1 MASPA
6 ITIGGSLDDFACA
19 LLGEREVQPR
29 AQIIASEI
37 AQSLEGAAVIV
48 YVLDQNARCAAR
60 AHAGDIKRPR
70 KPVVPKGNTLEH
82 ALKARGVSIFPC
94 DRIPREKYQHIDV
107 RRDVTALGYVP
118 IALEEVV
125 VALVE
130 IISYEQPLTAAM
142 FEQVR
147 PMTDLAAMALATAI
161 AYESE
166 RDEQFQTIT
175 RFSQLYDLERTFNS
189 TLQME
194 SLLPLIT
201 SKVREALEVE
211 AVHLWMV
218 QDDGLMLM
226 SSAGDDPTV
235 AEGTSE
241 GPGAAIARE
250 VLDTSKSVLARTAAD
265 PKLQARNG
273 TIDPPPVRSV
283 LAVPVVSQSFH
294 VGVLEIV
301 NKTTGVAFDENDAFY
316 LATIS
321 QTAGSA
327 LHNASLLEAE
337 RKIEILETLVHVSQ
351 EITSTLN
358 LERVLQVI
366 VNGSQK
372 IVSYDRA
379 AIAIQQLGKLQV
391 RAISGKAEVVQF
403 DPATKQLREMLNWA
417 AGAGADVYV
426 TQDGDE
432 IHTDREETRLRFKEH
447 FTATGYK
454 GWYSIPLEDEQ
465 GLLGILS
472 FESRNPAFL
481 SNAHLEFIKVVA
493 SQATVAIRNASLY
506 KEVPLIGVLEPLIQK
521 KQLFMRQQNARTV
534 LAIGAAV
541 AAFVLT
547 VVPLPLRVTGD
558 AVVAPL
564 ATREIQATVPAIVQK
579 VYVREGQTVKKG
591 QVLADLEDWDYRA
604 ALAEAE
610 SKYRVAQA
618 QANSAQAANDG
629 TEAAMRR
636 YEADYWA
643 SEVARGK
650 ERLERTH
657 LRAPFDGVVV
667 GADLETTVGKHL
679 AEGDKLCEVVDPS
692 RARVDVEI
700 DEDDLPLL
708 QPQQPVTVKVDGFPL
723 KSFPGTLANV
733 SPTSVAAGDEGRVF
747 LGRVDVA
754 NADGLLR
761 GGMRGRAKVKVGWRP
776 SGYVLFRGVAY
787 WAWSHIW
794 SLFGS

>member
-1 MASPA
+1 
-6 ITIGGSLDDFACA
+6 
-19 LLGEREVQPR
+19 V
-29 AQIIASEI
+29 
-37 AQSLEGAAVIV
+37 
-48 YVLDQNARCAAR
+48 
-60 AHAGDIKRPR
+60 
-70 KPVVPKGNTLEH
+70 
-82 ALKARGVSIFPC
+82 
-94 DRIPREKYQHIDV
+94 
-107 RRDVTALGYVP
+107 
-118 IALEEVV
+118 
-125 VALVE
+125 VE
-130 IISYEQPLTAAM
+130 IISYDAMVDAAALAAL
-142 FEQVR
+142 R
-147 PMTDLAAMALATAI
+147 PMTELASMALATAI
-161 AYESE
+161 ANESS

-201 SKVREALEVE
+201 SKVQEALEVE

-226 SSAGDDPTV
+226 SSSGDDPTV
-235 AEGTSE
+235 PTGTSE
-241 GPGAAIARE
+241 GPGAEIAHE
-250 VLDTSKSVLARTAAD
+250 VLETSKSVLVRTPAD

-273 TIDPPPVRSV
+273 SIAPPPVRSV
-283 LAVPVVSQSFH
+283 LAVPVVSQKFQ

-301 NKTTGVAFDENDAFY
+301 NKASGAFDENDAFY

-417 AGAGADVYV
+417 AGAGSDVYV
-426 TQDGDE
+426 TQEGDE
-432 IHTDREETRLRFKEH
+432 IHADREETRLRFQEH

-481 SNAHLEFIKVVA
+481 STAHLEFIKVVA

-534 LAIGAAV
+534 LGIAAAV
-541 AAFVLT
+541 AAFVLI
-547 VVPLPLRVTGD
+547 VVPLPMRVTGD

-564 ATREIQATVPAIVQK
+564 ATSQIQATVPAVVQK
-579 VYVREGQTVKKG
+579 VYVREGQSVKKG

-610 SKYRVAQA
+610 SKYRIAQA
-618 QANSAQAANDG
+618 QANSAQASNDG

-667 GADLETTVGKHL
+667 GTDLETDVGKYL
-679 AEGDKLCEVVDPS
+679 AEGDKFCEVVDPS
-692 RARVDVEI
+692 RARVDVEV

-708 QPQQPVTVKVDGFPL
+708 KAQQPVTVKVDGYPL
-723 KSFPGTLANV
+723 KSFGGALANV
-733 SPTSVAAGDEGRVF
+733 SPTSVTTSDDGRMF
-747 LGRVDVA
+747 LGRVDVE
-754 NADGLLR
+754 NGDGLLR

-776 SGYVLFRGVAY
+776 SGYVLFRSVAH

>member
-6 ITIGGSLDDFACA
+6 VTVTGSLDDFACA

-29 AQIIASEI
+29 AQIIANEI
-37 AQSLEGAAVIV
+37 AQALDGAAVIV
-48 YVLDQNARCAAR
+48 YVLDRNARCAAR

-70 KPVVPKGNTLEH
+70 TPVVPKGNTLEF
-82 ALKARGVSIFPC
+82 ALKQRGLSVFPC
-94 DRIPREKYQHIDV
+94 DRIAREKYEHIDV
-107 RRDVTALGYVP
+107 RRNVTSLAYIPL
-118 IALEEVV
+118 ALEEVV
-125 VALVE
+125 VAVIE
-130 IISYEQPLTAAM
+130 IISYESMVSASV
-142 FEQVR
+142 FEQIQ

-218 QDDGLMLM
+218 QNEGLMLM
-226 SSAGDDPTV
+226 SSSGEDPTV
-235 AEGTSE
+235 PEGTSD
-241 GPGAAIARE
+241 GPGAAIAHE

-273 TIDPPPVRSV
+273 SATPPPVRSV
-283 LAVPVVSQSFH
+283 LAVPVVSQNFQ
-294 VGVLEIV
+294 VGVLEVV
-301 NKTTGVAFDENDAFY
+301 NKASGGAFDENDAFY

-391 RAISGKAEVVQF
+391 RAISGKTEVVQF
-403 DPATKQLREMLNWA
+403 DPAVKQLREMLNWA
-417 AGAGADVYV
+417 AGAGSDVYV
-426 TQDGDE
+426 TQEGDE
-432 IHTDREETRLRFKEH
+432 IHTDREETRLRFHEH
-447 FTATGYK
+447 FAATGYK

-481 SNAHLEFIKVVA
+481 STAHLEFIKVVA

-506 KEVPLIGVLEPLIQK
+506 KEVPLIGMLEPLIQK
-521 KQLFMRQQNARTV
+521 KQQFMRQQNARTV
-534 LAIGAAV
+534 LGIGAAI
-541 AAFVLT
+541 AAFVLV
-547 VVPLPLRVTGD
+547 VVPLPMRVTGD

-564 ATREIQATVPAIVQK
+564 ATSQIQATVPAVVQK
-579 VYVREGQTVKKG
+579 VFVREGQTVRKG

-610 SKYRVAQA
+610 SKYRIALA

-667 GADLETTVGKHL
+667 GADLETYVGKHL
-679 AEGDKLCEVVDPS
+679 AEGEKFCEVVDPS
-692 RARVDVEI
+692 RARVDVEV

-708 QPQQPVTVKVDGFPL
+708 QASQAVTVKVDGYPL

-733 SPTSVAAGDEGRVF
+733 SPTSVTSEDRRAF
-747 LGRVDVA
+747 LGRVDVE
-754 NADGLLR
+754 NGGGLLR

-776 SGYVLFRGVAY
+776 SGYVLFRSVAY
-787 WAWSHIW
+787 WAWSHVW

>member
-6 ITIGGSLDDFACA
+6 VIYTGRLDEFAYA
-19 LLGEREVQPR
+19 LLGESEVQPR
-29 AQIIASEI
+29 AQIIAQELTQVFDS
-37 AQSLEGAAVIV
+37 AAVIV
-48 YVLDQNARCAAR
+48 YILDQDARCAAR

-70 KPVVPKGNTLEH
+70 KPVLPKDNTLEH
-82 ALKARGVSIFPC
+82 ALKRHTPSIFPS
-94 DRIPREKYQHIDV
+94 DRVTRDKYQHLDV
-107 RRDVTALGYVP
+107 RRHVTSLTYIP
-118 IALEEVV
+118 LTLEEVV
-125 VALVE
+125 VGVIE
-130 IISYEQPLTAAM
+130 IISYDVIVETSSLAAL
-142 FEQVR
+142 Q
-147 PMTDLAAMALATAI
+147 PMTELASMALATAI
-161 AYESE
+161 ASESS

-201 SKVREALEVE
+201 SKVQEALEVE

-226 SSAGDDPTV
+226 SSSGDDPTV
-235 AEGTSE
+235 PEGTSD
-241 GPGAAIARE
+241 GPGAAIAQE
-250 VLDTSKSVLARTAAD
+250 VLETSKSVLARSATD

-273 TIDPPPVRSV
+273 SITPPPVRSV
-283 LAVPVVSQSFH
+283 LAVPVVSQNFQ

-301 NKTTGVAFDENDAFY
+301 NKVSGVAFDENDAFY

-417 AGAGADVYV
+417 AGAGSDVYV
-426 TQDGDE
+426 TQEGDE

-447 FTATGYK
+447 FAATGYK

-472 FESRNPAFL
+472 LESRNPAFL
-481 SNAHLEFIKVVA
+481 SGAHLEFIKVVA

-506 KEVPLIGVLEPLIQK
+506 KEVPLIGMLEPLIQK
-521 KQLFMRQQNARTV
+521 KQQFMRQQNARTV
-534 LAIGAAV
+534 LVIAAAV
-541 AAFVLT
+541 AAFVFI
-547 VVPLPLRVTGD
+547 VVPLPMRVTGE

-564 ATREIQATVPAIVQK
+564 ATSQIQATVPAVVQK
-579 VYVREGQTVKKG
+579 VYVREGQPVKRG

-610 SKYRVAQA
+610 SKFQVAQA
-618 QANSAQAANDG
+618 QANSAQASNDG
-629 TEAAMRR
+629 TEAAMHR

-643 SEVARGK
+643 SEVTRGK

-667 GADLETTVGKHL
+667 GPDVETFVGRHL
-679 AEGDKLCEVVDPS
+679 AEGDKFCEVVDPS
-692 RARVDVEI
+692 RARVDVEV

-708 QPQQPVTVKVDGFPL
+708 QAAQPVTVKVDGFPL

-733 SPTSVAAGDEGRVF
+733 SPTSVTEEERRVF
-747 LGRVDVA
+747 LGRVDVQ
-754 NADGLLR
+754 NDRGLLR

-776 SGYVLFRGVAY
+776 SGYVLFRGIAY

>member
-1 MASPA
+1 MVAPA
-6 ITIGGSLDDFACA
+6 IMLAGNLDDFACA

-29 AQIIASEI
+29 AQIIAAEV
-37 AQSLEGAAVIV
+37 AQAFAGAAVIV

-70 KPVVPKGNTLEH
+70 KPVAPKGNTLEV
-82 ALKARGVSIFPC
+82 ALKQRGPSVFPC
-94 DRIPREKYQHIDV
+94 DRVPREKYEHIDV
-107 RRDVTALGYVP
+107 RRTVSSLAYIPLTLD
-118 IALEEVV
+118 EVV
-125 VALVE
+125 VALIE
-130 IISYEQPLTAAM
+130 IISYESMMDSAAIARI
-142 FEQVR
+142 R
-147 PMTDLAAMALATAI
+147 PMTDLAAMALATAL

-194 SLLPLIT
+194 PLLSLIT
-201 SKVREALEVE
+201 AKVREALEVE

-218 QDDGLMLM
+218 QDEGLMLM
-226 SSAGDDPTV
+226 GSSGEDPTV
-235 AEGTSE
+235 PEGTSE
-241 GPGAAIARE
+241 GPGAAIAHE
-250 VLDTSKSVLARTAAD
+250 VLDTSKSVLARTPSD

-273 TIDPPPVRSV
+273 TATPSPVRSV
-283 LAVPVVSQSFH
+283 LAVPVVSQNFQ

-301 NKTTGVAFDENDAFY
+301 NKASGVAFDENDAFY

-391 RAISGKAEVVQF
+391 RAISGKTEVVQF
-403 DPATKQLREMLNWA
+403 DPAVKQLRETLNWA
-417 AGAGADVYV
+417 AGAGSDVYV
-426 TQDGDE
+426 TQEGDE
-432 IHTDREETRLRFKEH
+432 IDTDREETRLRFREY
-447 FTATGYK
+447 FAATGYK

-481 SNAHLEFIKVVA
+481 STAHLEFIKVVA

-521 KQLFMRQQNARTV
+521 KQIFMRRQNARTV
-534 LAIGAAV
+534 LAAAAAI
-541 AAFVLT
+541 AAFVFIA
-547 VVPLPLRVTGD
+547 VPLPMRVTGD

-564 ATREIQATVPAIVQK
+564 ATSQIQATVPAVVQK
-579 VYVREGQTVKKG
+579 VFVREGQIVKKG
-591 QVLADLEDWDYRA
+591 QVLADLEDWDYRS
-604 ALAEAE
+604 ALAGAEA
-610 SKYRVAQA
+610 KYHIALA

-643 SEVARGK
+643 SEVTRGR

-667 GADLETTVGKHL
+667 GADLETYAGRHL
-679 AEGDKLCEVVDPS
+679 AAGEKFCEVVDPS

-708 QPQQPVTVKVDGFPL
+708 QPSQPVTVKVDGYPL
-723 KSFPGTLANV
+723 KSFAGTLANV
-733 SPTSVAAGDEGRVF
+733 SPTSVISEERRVF
-747 LGRVDVA
+747 LGRVNVENGDR
-754 NADGLLR
+754 LLR

-776 SGYVLFRGVAY
+776 SAYVLFRSLAY
-787 WAWSHIW
+787 WAWSHWW
-794 SLFGS
+794 SLAGS

>member
-6 ITIGGSLDDFACA
+6 VTYTGNLTEFAYA
-19 LLGEREVQPR
+19 LLGEGEVQPR
-29 AQIIASEI
+29 AQIIAQEI
-37 AQSLEGAAVIV
+37 AQALDSAVIV
-48 YVLDQNARCAAR
+48 YVLDQDARCAAR

-70 KPVVPKGNTLEH
+70 KPVVPKGNTLAQ
-82 ALKARGVSIFPC
+82 ALKRRGPTIFACDKTAR
-94 DRIPREKYQHIDV
+94 EAYEHIDV
-107 RRDVTALGYVP
+107 RRSVNSLAYIPLT
-118 IALEEVV
+118 LEEVV
-125 VALVE
+125 VAIVE
-130 IISYEQPLTAAM
+130 IISFDAMVDAAM
-142 FEQVR
+142 LAPLR
-147 PMTDLAAMALATAI
+147 PMTELASMALATAI
-161 AYESE
+161 ANESS

-201 SKVREALEVE
+201 TKVREALEVE

-226 SSAGDDPTV
+226 SSSGDDPTV
-235 AEGTSE
+235 PEGSSE
-241 GPGAAIARE
+241 GPGAAIAHE
-250 VLDTSKSVLARTAAD
+250 VLATSKSVLVRTASD
-265 PKLQARNG
+265 PKLQARNVSLS
-273 TIDPPPVRSV
+273 PPPVRSV
-283 LAVPVVSQSFH
+283 LAVPVVSQNFQ

-301 NKTTGVAFDENDAFY
+301 NKASGVAFDENDAFY

-379 AIAIQQLGKLQV
+379 AIAIQQLGKMQV

-403 DPATKQLREMLNWA
+403 DPTTKQLREMLNWA
-417 AGAGADVYV
+417 ASAGSDVYV
-426 TQDGDE
+426 TQEGDA
-432 IHTDREETRLRFKEH
+432 IHADREETRLRFREH

-472 FESRNPAFL
+472 FESRNPGFL
-481 SNAHLEFIKVVA
+481 STAHLEFIKVVA

-534 LAIGAAV
+534 LGIGAAV
-541 AAFVLT
+541 VAFALIVI
-547 VVPLPLRVTGD
+547 PLPMRVTGD

-564 ATREIQATVPAIVQK
+564 ATAQIQATVPAVVEK
-579 VYVREGQTVKKG
+579 VYVREGQIVKKG
-591 QVLADLEDWDYRA
+591 QILADLEDWDYRA

-610 SKYRVAQA
+610 SKYRVALA
-618 QANSAQAANDG
+618 QANSAQASNDS

-636 YEADYWA
+636 YDADYWA

-667 GADLETTVGKHL
+667 GADVETYTGKYL
-679 AEGDKLCEVVDPS
+679 AEGDKFCEVVDPS

-708 QPQQPVTVKVDGFPL
+708 QTQQPVTVKVDGYPL
-723 KSFPGTLANV
+723 KSFGGTLANV
-733 SPTSVAAGDEGRVF
+733 SPTSIATDDGRVF
-747 LGRVDVA
+747 LGRVDVQ
-754 NADGLLR
+754 NGNGLLR

-776 SGYVLFRGVAY
+776 SGYVLFRSVGHWV
-787 WAWSHIW
+787 WSKVW

>member
-6 ITIGGSLDDFACA
+6 ITYNGRLDEFAYA
-19 LLGEREVQPR
+19 LLGEGEVQPR
-29 AQIIASEI
+29 AQIVAQEI
-37 AQSLEGAAVIV
+37 AQVFDSAAVVV
-48 YVLDQNARCAAR
+48 YVLDQDARCAAR

-70 KPVVPKGNTLEH
+70 KPIVPKGNTFEH
-82 ALKARGVSIFPC
+82 ALKHRTASIFPS
-94 DRIPREKYQHIDV
+94 DRVARDKYQHLDV
-107 RRDVTALGYVP
+107 RRHVTSLAYIPLT
-118 IALEEVV
+118 LEEVV
-125 VALVE
+125 VGVVE
-130 IISYEQPLTAAM
+130 IICYDTMIEAPALAAL
-142 FEQVR
+142 R
-147 PMTDLAAMALATAI
+147 PMTELAAMALATAI
-161 AYESE
+161 ANESS

-194 SLLPLIT
+194 ALLPLIT
-201 SKVREALEVE
+201 SKVQEALEVE

-226 SSAGDDPTV
+226 NSSGDDPTV
-235 AEGTSE
+235 PEGSSD
-241 GPGAAIARE
+241 GPGAVIAHE
-250 VLDTSKSVLARTAAD
+250 VLETSKSVLARSAAD

-273 TIDPPPVRSV
+273 SRTPPPVRSV
-283 LAVPVVSQSFH
+283 LAVPVVSQNFQ

-301 NKTTGVAFDENDAFY
+301 NKASGVAFDENDAFY

-417 AGAGADVYV
+417 AGAGSDVYV
-426 TQDGDE
+426 TQEGDE

-447 FTATGYK
+447 FAATGYK

-481 SNAHLEFIKVVA
+481 SGAHLEFIKVVA

-506 KEVPLIGVLEPLIQK
+506 KEVPLIGMLEPLIQK
-521 KQLFMRQQNARTV
+521 KQQFMRQQNARTV
-534 LAIGAAV
+534 LGIAAAV
-541 AAFVLT
+541 AAFVLI
-547 VVPLPLRVTGD
+547 VVPLPMRVTGD

-564 ATREIQATVPAIVQK
+564 ATSQIQATVPAVVQK
-579 VYVREGQTVKKG
+579 VYVREGQPVKKG

-610 SKYRVAQA
+610 SKFRVAQA
-618 QANSAQAANDG
+618 QANSAQASNDG
-629 TEAAMRR
+629 TEAAMHR

-667 GADLETTVGKHL
+667 GPDVETFVGRHL
-679 AEGDKLCEVVDPS
+679 AEGDKFCEVVDSS
-692 RARVDVEI
+692 RARVDVEV

-708 QPQQPVTVKVDGFPL
+708 QTAQPVTVKVDGFPL
-723 KSFPGTLANV
+723 KSFAGTLANV
-733 SPTSVAAGDEGRVF
+733 SPTSVTSEDRRVF
-747 LGRVDVA
+747 LGRVDVE
-754 NADGLLR
+754 NGGRLLR

-776 SGYVLFRGVAY
+776 SGYVLFRGIAY